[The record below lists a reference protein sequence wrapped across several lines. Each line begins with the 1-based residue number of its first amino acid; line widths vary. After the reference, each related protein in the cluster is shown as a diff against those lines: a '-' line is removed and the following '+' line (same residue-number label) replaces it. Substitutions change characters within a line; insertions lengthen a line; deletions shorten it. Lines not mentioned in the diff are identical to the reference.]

1 MTSGWSELFLGL
13 IAFATVMMA
22 LIQVGVIIA
31 TLRVAKQAQGLL
43 LTLQRDVQPLVA
55 KAHAIADEATRTL
68 AIARA
73 QAEKVDRVVTDL
85 SRRVDDTAAVLQN
98 AIVAPAREGMAI
110 VAAIKA
116 GLGAFRGLRDLR
128 PGHGRQAD
136 DEDPLFIG

>member
-13 IAFATVMMA
+13 IAAATVVMA
-22 LIQVGVIIA
+22 LIQVGALIA
-31 TLRVAKQAQGLL
+31 ALRLAKQAQEMM
-43 LTLQRDVQPLVA
+43 LTVQRDVQPLIA
-55 KAHAIADEATRTL
+55 QAHAIADEATRTV

-85 SRRVDDTAAVLQN
+85 SRRVEDTAAVLQN
-98 AIVAPAREGMAI
+98 AIIAPARKGMAV

-116 GLGAFRGLRDLR
+116 GLGAFRGLRPR
-128 PGHGRQAD
+128 HGRQAD